1 MGDQSHGKVRGL
13 GRVVSVRDLCNLCYE
28 AKSPIVL
35 KLLNKVQT
43 LENKLDVLN
52 AKYGAQALANLH
64 DLVSNPSYIEF
75 LKFSSVNIYYVLIPY
90 YLCLHP

>member
-1 MGDQSHGKVRGL
+1 MGNQIHGKARGL
-13 GRVVSVRDLCNLCYE
+13 GCGVSLRELRNLHYQAE
-28 AKSPIVL
+28 SPIVL

-64 DLVSNPSYIEF
+64 DLVSSPSYIEI
-75 LKFSSVNIYYVLIPY
+75 LKF
-90 YLCLHP
+90 